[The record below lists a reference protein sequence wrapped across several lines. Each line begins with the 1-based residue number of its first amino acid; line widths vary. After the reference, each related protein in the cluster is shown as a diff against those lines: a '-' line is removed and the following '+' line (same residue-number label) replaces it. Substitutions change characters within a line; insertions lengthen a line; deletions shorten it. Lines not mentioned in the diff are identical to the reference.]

1 MGTRPRGADAGALA
15 AATEGKGGEKARG
28 AGKRTEAARA
38 TGVVC
43 CGRAADRR
51 AHREYSWREP

>member
-1 MGTRPRGADAGALA
+1 MGTRPRGADVDVASGL
-15 AATEGKGGEKARG
+15 GGGGGTRG
-28 AGKRTEAARA
+28 AGKRIGVARA

-43 CGRAADRR
+43 CGRAADQR